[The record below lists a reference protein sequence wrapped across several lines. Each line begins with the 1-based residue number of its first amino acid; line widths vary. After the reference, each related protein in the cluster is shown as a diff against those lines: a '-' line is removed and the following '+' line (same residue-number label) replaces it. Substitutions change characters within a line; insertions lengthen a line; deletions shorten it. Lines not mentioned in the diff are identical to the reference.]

1 MIETKST
8 SLSKVFDYSSWDIW
22 PIAIA
27 GVGFTAWVWKQNNIK
42 GKQIAVNHRQ
52 LRICIE
58 SAMEKNQK
66 LFSFESK
73 FLKFISIQP
82 LDLISVHPRLRLTIN
97 VLYHLFWH
105 FVVSHLAIIQTVTI
119 VLNFDK
125 TLDDIIDYA
134 MIGSI
139 YSYGYFCI
147 LCYWQFF
154 WGELSRL
161 MDFVRQNFRTR
172 SAKGRAEKARRGF
185 YICQFFQAWLSCRAR
200 RAWIGRVNIAS
211 FGLSL
216 ASLVILAAQWIE

>member
-1 MIETKST
+1 MTDCNRWCWFH
-8 SLSKVFDYSSWDIW
+8 SLSLK
-22 PIAIA
+22 
-27 GVGFTAWVWKQNNIK
+27 TKQYK
-42 GKQIAVNHRQ
+42 RQ
-52 LRICIE
+52 TNRCQPSPVEDLYRK

-66 LFSFESK
+66 LFSYESK

-185 YICQFFQAWLSCRAR
+185 YICQFFQA
-200 RAWIGRVNIAS
+200 
-211 FGLSL
+211 
-216 ASLVILAAQWIE
+216 